1 MDIKQQIKQAYSER
15 RKAFDFIC
23 AAKVSLDAIGK
34 PYTRKDLFNEALEI
48 RELTRC
54 EWESNV
60 HKIPNQ
66 EDSFQLYEVQG

>member
-1 MDIKQQIKQAYSER
+1 MNKAEQIKQVYSER

-34 PYTRKDLFNEALEI
+34 PYNRKDLFNEALEI

-54 EWESNV
+54 EWESTSPRV
-60 HKIPNQ
+60 PNQ
-66 EDSFQLYEVQG
+66 SDSHQLYEVQG